1 MNISNPE
8 CNNTHA
14 SSDSIEHE
22 IDEVVSAF
30 IDSTKNLAED
40 LGATD
45 DVLSD
50 FVDSAES
57 LGVLVRQTAENANA
71 VDQRAAENSDK
82 IQSNSEQI
90 EQLEEHSAK
99 SRAELSSRVATVEQE
114 LDEMDDSASS
124 QGGEAVSSEENPN
137 TSGDQNTPLERIC
150 ALPESVVED
159 NLTRN
164 QSRARSIALRIGEYG
179 KKVPAGIAI
188 PSSRIKRVLTAQEDS
203 TIHRQTVARVA
214 DFLKQF
220 GDGDVRLE
228 KTRSGEKTVVFTEEL
243 AEAVTSVVTP
253 NEGSP
258 VTQVVV

>member
-1 MNISNPE
+1 MSEETPAADSRFDTSSTDEIEQTIAEFTEATVALARDCNASDELCENFEEAARGLTSVVKEIASQSIQADSQASN
-8 CNNTHA
+8 
-14 SSDSIEHE
+14 
-22 IDEVVSAF
+22 
-30 IDSTKNLAED
+30 
-40 LGATD
+40 
-45 DVLSD
+45 
-50 FVDSAES
+50 
-57 LGVLVRQTAENANA
+57 NA
-71 VDQRAAENSDK
+71 DK

-188 PSSRIKRVLTAQEDS
+188 PSSRIRRVLTAQEDS

-220 GDGDVRLE
+220 GDGDVKIK
-228 KTRSGEKTVVFTEEL
+228 KTRSGEKTVVFSKEL
-243 AEAVTSVVTP
+243 AKAVTSVVTP